1 MSEHKR
7 NKNNRSGNQ
16 LLKTGMVWTI
26 LLAALV
32 AVFVL
37 SIAIGSSGYPLSEVL
52 RGLWDTEAGKIRII
66 VFNLRLPRAVLPI
79 AMLSTNTATN
89 AARRMVHTIPVFNS

>member
-66 VFNLRLPRAVLPI
+66 VFKS
-79 AMLSTNTATN
+79 STCNYGGRVSFGSRCYFAGCD
-89 AARRMVHTIPVFNS
+89 A

>member
-52 RGLWDTEAGKIRII
+52 RGLWDTEAGKIRINK
-66 VFNLRLPRAVLPI
+66 VFIRMFFRFWIMRYGIGYAIPHF
-79 AMLSTNTATN
+79 LS
-89 AARRMVHTIPVFNS
+89 RE

>member
-52 RGLWDTEAGKIRII
+52 A
-66 VFNLRLPRAVLPI
+66 NQ
-79 AMLSTNTATN
+79 
-89 AARRMVHTIPVFNS
+89 NS

>member
-32 AVFVL
+32 AVFIL
-37 SIAIGSSGYPLSEVL
+37 SIAIGSSGYPLSEVTSGPL
-52 RGLWDTEAGKIRII
+52 GYRSWKNPNYH
-66 VFNLRLPRAVLPI
+66 V
-79 AMLSTNTATN
+79 
-89 AARRMVHTIPVFNS
+89 